1 MGILPWFK
9 LLFYYITLQTQQQ
22 YNATSDK
29 VTAID
34 NTVVRPTMARLVVLH
49 QLTKPQEDPDST
61 NFEWV
66 ESLMATAMAHLVL
79 VGGKVI

>member
-1 MGILPWFK
+1 
-9 LLFYYITLQTQQQ
+9 
-22 YNATSDK
+22 
-29 VTAID
+29 
-34 NTVVRPTMARLVVLH
+34 MARLVVLH